1 MHDRNNLIAYLA
13 TVASIVVLA
22 LAGAAACLFFHTTTE
37 VGLAKLIGA
46 LAFIGTAIAGLT
58 GIAGTFKASQIPTT
72 TQNID
77 NAKNVNAGKDVAA

>member
-1 MHDRNNLIAYLA
+1 MHDRNNLIAYLS
-13 TVASIVVLA
+13 TVAGIVVLA
-22 LAGAAACLFFHTTTE
+22 LAGATACLFFHTDTE

-58 GIAGTFKASQIPTT
+58 GIAGTFKASQMATT

-77 NAKNVNAGKDVAA
+77 TASTVNAGQGEPK